1 MRSTKLRNGS
11 QTMDDPRDP
20 TPIPE
25 PAAPAPPDAG
35 TLACCPRPRDGA
47 AEVPGLLRWLA
58 EAAETGT
65 SEEDI
70 LSGACDRLRA
80 AGVPVDRAFAGI
92 ELIHPL
98 LDGQLYRWDSR
109 DAAVSRHDLDR
120 FDDDQAEWEVSPL
133 AQLHETNA
141 PELRRRVGDSYVAGE
156 FPVVDGAVA
165 DGVQDY
171 VAFMLRRQ
179 GPHVL
184 GENDMTFLTFATR
197 SPEGFCALALDR
209 LRASVAAI
217 SGAMRLATGPRM
229 TYALM
234 ETYLGRNA
242 GRRVLRGGIVRG
254 AAEEIQ
260 AVLWLSDLHGFTK
273 IADEVAPDQVVP
285 LLNAYAEA
293 QVAAVE
299 RYGGE
304 VLKFMGDGLLA
315 IFPIDGGTG
324 AGDAE
329 QACRAAL
336 DAAEDT
342 FATVG
347 DLNRRRTERGDVTT
361 TLYLGLH
368 VGRVYYGNI
377 GSPERL
383 DFTVVGPA
391 VNEASRIADM
401 AKAVDKDAVVS
412 NAFVTAAP
420 GSRDRLVS
428 LGRHA
433 LRGVKRPQEL
443 FTLDPKLD

>member
-1 MRSTKLRNGS
+1 
-11 QTMDDPRDP
+11 MDDSQDTAPIPDTAQIPDP
-20 TPIPE
+20 TPAGPPE
-25 PAAPAPPDAG
+25 SGP
-35 TLACCPRPRDGA
+35 LACCPRPRDGS

-65 SEEDI
+65 SEEHI
-70 LSGACDRLRA
+70 LAGACDRLRRA
-80 AGVPVDRAFAGI
+80 AVPVDRAFAGI

-109 DAAVSRHDLDR
+109 EGTVSRHDLDR

-133 AQLHETNA
+133 AQLHETGS
-141 PELRRRVGDSYVAGE
+141 PELRRRVGTNYVEGE
-156 FPVVDGAVA
+156 FPVVDEAVA
-165 DGVQDY
+165 DGVRDY

-179 GPHVL
+179 GPHIL

-197 SPEGFCALALDR
+197 AADGFSEAALDR

-273 IADEVAPDQVVP
+273 IADEVDPDQVVP

-324 AGDAE
+324 AGDADR
-329 QACRAAL
+329 ACAAAL

-342 FATVG
+342 FATIG
-347 DLNRRRTERGDVTT
+347 ELNRARDRRGEVTT

-412 NAFVTAAP
+412 SAFVDAGP

-433 LRGVKRPQEL
+433 LRGVRRPQEL

>member
-1 MRSTKLRNGS
+1 
-11 QTMDDPRDP
+11 MDDSTNPAA
-20 TPIPE
+20 IPE
-25 PAAPAPPDAG
+25 PAPPAPPDTG
-35 TLACCPRPRDGA
+35 PLDCCPRPRDGS

-58 EAAETGT
+58 EAAETGA

-70 LSGACDRLRA
+70 LAGACDRLRA
-80 AGVPVDRAFAGI
+80 AGVQVDRAFAGI

-109 DAAVSRHDLDR
+109 TRTVSRHDLDR

-133 AQLHETNA
+133 ARLHDTNA
-141 PELRRRVGDSYVAGE
+141 PELRRRVGETYVPGE
-156 FPVVDGAVA
+156 FPVVDGAVE
-165 DGVQDY
+165 DGAQDY

-179 GPHVL
+179 GPHIL

-197 SPEGFCALALDR
+197 AQEGFCEAALDQ

-254 AAEEIQ
+254 EAEEIQ

-273 IADEVAPDQVVP
+273 IADEVDPDQVVP

-329 QACRAAL
+329 QACAAAL

-342 FATVG
+342 FATIG
-347 DLNRRRTERGDVTT
+347 ELNHARTARGDVTT

-412 NAFVTAAP
+412 NAFVDAAP

>member
-1 MRSTKLRNGS
+1 
-11 QTMDDPRDP
+11 MDDRTNPA
-20 TPIPE
+20 PIPE
-25 PAAPAPPDAG
+25 PAPPASSDGGPLD
-35 TLACCPRPRDGA
+35 CCPRPRDGA

-65 SEEDI
+65 SEETI
-70 LSGACDRLRA
+70 LAGACDRLRA
-80 AGVPVDRAFAGI
+80 AEVPVDRAFAGV

-98 LDGQLYRWDSR
+98 LDGQLYRWNSR
-109 DAAVSRHDLDR
+109 DRTVVRQDLDR
-120 FDDDQAEWEVSPL
+120 FDDDREEWESSPL
-133 AQLHETNA
+133 AQLHATGA
-141 PELRRRVGDSYVAGE
+141 PELRRRVGDTYLPGE
-156 FPVVDGAVA
+156 FPVVDGAVE
-165 DGVQDY
+165 DGAKDY

-179 GPHVL
+179 GPHIL

-197 SPEGFCALALDR
+197 SPDGFCELALDR

-242 GRRVLRGGIVRG
+242 GRRVLRGGIARG
-254 AAEEIQ
+254 EAEEIQ
-260 AVLWLSDLHGFTK
+260 AVLWLSDLRGFTK
-273 IADEVAPDQVVP
+273 IADEVDPDQVVP

-299 RYGGE
+299 RHGGE
-304 VLKFMGDGLLA
+304 VLKFMGDGVLA

-324 AGDAE
+324 HGDAE
-329 QACRAAL
+329 QACAAAL

-342 FATVG
+342 FATIG
-347 DLNRRRTERGDVTT
+347 ELNAARRRRGEVITS
-361 TLYLGLH
+361 LYLGLH

-401 AKAVDKDAVVS
+401 AKAVEKDAVVS
-412 NAFVTAAP
+412 SAFAAAGG
-420 GSRDRLVS
+420 GSRNRLVS

-443 FTLDPKLD
+443 FTLDPDLG

>member
-1 MRSTKLRNGS
+1 
-11 QTMDDPRDP
+11 MDDS
-20 TPIPE
+20 TN
-25 PAAPAPPDAG
+25 PAAMPDPAPSGPSDTGA
-35 TLACCPRPRDGA
+35 LECCPRPNDQT

-70 LSGACDRLRA
+70 LAGTCDRLRA

-98 LDGQLYRWDSR
+98 LDGQLYRWNSDDR
-109 DAAVSRHDLDR
+109 AVTRHDLDR
-120 FDDDQAEWEVSPL
+120 FDDDRDEWAVSPL
-133 AQLHETNA
+133 AQLHATGA
-141 PELRRRVGDSYVAGE
+141 PELRRRVGDSYVPGE

-171 VAFMLRRQ
+171 VAFMLRRG
-179 GPHVL
+179 GPHIL
-184 GENDMTFLTFATR
+184 GENDMTFLTFGTR
-197 SPEGFCALALDR
+197 APDGFCELSLDR

-254 AAEEIQ
+254 EAEEIQ

-273 IADEVAPDQVVP
+273 IADEVDPDEVVP

-329 QACRAAL
+329 QACAAAL

-342 FATVG
+342 FATIG
-347 DLNRRRTERGDVTT
+347 ALNRDRKQRGQVTT

-412 NAFVTAAP
+412 SAFVGAAP

>member
-1 MRSTKLRNGS
+1 
-11 QTMDDPRDP
+11 MDDPRDP
-20 TPIPE
+20 APTPG
-25 PAAPAPPDAG
+25 APVPDPSETG
-35 TLACCPRPRDGA
+35 SLACCPQPADSVS
-47 AEVPGLLRWLA
+47 EIPGLLRWLA

-70 LSGACDRLRA
+70 LAGACDRLRA
-80 AGVPVDRAFAGI
+80 GGVPVDRAFAGI

-98 LDGQLYRWDSR
+98 LDGQLYRWTSDHR
-109 DAAVSRHDLDR
+109 TVTRHDLDR
-120 FDDDQAEWEVSPL
+120 FEDDRDEWAVSPL
-133 AQLHETNA
+133 AQLHETGA
-141 PELRRRVGDSYVAGE
+141 PELRRRVGENYVAGE
-156 FPVVDGAVA
+156 FPVIDDAVA

-171 VAFMLRRQ
+171 VAFMLRRG
-179 GPHVL
+179 GPHIL
-184 GENDMTFLTFATR
+184 GENDMTFLTFGTR
-197 SPEGFCALALDR
+197 APEGFGEPALDR

-324 AGDAE
+324 NGDAE
-329 QACRAAL
+329 QACAAAL

-342 FATVG
+342 FATIG
-347 DLNRRRTERGDVTT
+347 ALNVERRRRGQVAT

-412 NAFVTAAP
+412 NAFAAAGP

-433 LRGVKRPQEL
+433 LRGVRRPQEL